1 MTDPV
6 LRSDPAMLSTT
17 LKEAVV
23 DSLLNLTYAQVSGDG
38 PTGKYL
44 FGARPRMLLN
54 SGFILPQKEA
64 SGDDEV
70 TSPIWISSHGMQMQL
85 DAGVAQTIT
94 VRPKLALYVRVIPK
108 QEDLRLPNCRASFS
122 LRRHVAGELKA
133 ERTKRLDAEW
143 EIVKGVYLS
152 RAKHPGWPA
161 IRERIIEEVYSA
173 RGIPSRLI
181 TTVDAEEPQEKQ
193 EDNGGDAPE
202 QVIAAPPTESL
213 TIKDADFEPLAV
225 PHKWMRLEV
234 SLPDLTLDMSK
245 TPNELLGDAAAHA
258 MQMNEVIAVRL
269 KAWAESDDPETGGK
283 LWGYRTKLEVPASQ
297 YKKWTDFLELAR
309 KSTAAIALPRIS
321 LDWDLQVAQDWL
333 DATNRN
339 LFIALENKS
348 KSPRTHIDET
358 EDAVFIVAV
367 QAEVP
372 KNLHRPL
379 KLERIDPSYRY
390 NRYLTYPAMGHNG
403 GVKVLQASAGT
414 MLLETTWAP
423 RYVQPRIVPTA
434 AAGVECGV
442 RALSHAN
449 SLDGLMPI
457 VHSMQDWL
465 DNLPLRI
472 NPSEGLTIGDAEGI
486 IREENAFKE
495 DLGKWAA
502 EKKSVEAGLAIL
514 EESKQSWKTR
524 GGQTNQK
531 AAVYEAWLGM
541 NEAMAD
547 FMKIR
552 FSNDDNKWRLFQLAF
567 IIANIPALA
576 SRMPEFKQR
585 YQVLRDDS
593 VTLLYFATGGG
604 KSEAFFGLLVFNLL
618 LDRLRGKH
626 TGVTALLRYP
636 LRLLTI
642 QQAQRCARV
651 LAQAELVRRKHGY
664 GGDPLS
670 IGFWVG
676 SGGSP
681 NNHRTPGISSIPDVS
696 AAPPNPK
703 EEQALCEK
711 DQKYSAALRAWR
723 KLSKCPFCGS
733 TTALRRFV
741 DHGDQTLGHVC
752 TDIKCPSNN
761 GVWHPLPF
769 YIVDED
775 IYDLA
780 PSVLLGT
787 VDKLALIGHSARTI
801 RRIYGMLG
809 AAPWRNASNG
819 RLYIPD
825 NKDLKNGPTSR
836 GMEGLFPAYKT
847 GTRLFLDPFP
857 SLIIQ
862 DEAHLLD
869 ESLGTF
875 AGLFE
880 STLDAIFSQL
890 SESLVSIVATD
901 PTGKRRR
908 AKVIAASA
916 TVSEPERQLEHLY
929 QRSIPATQFPHPGP
943 TLYESFYAEPQTASD
958 DEPERQKISDVELS
972 SRQARIYCAFMTNGK
987 PHTATS
993 VAVLSGFHLS
1003 ITRVFNALVSGD
1015 MARTD
1020 AVKEFLVAHLSDGP
1034 LRDLHK
1040 KTLLGSTA
1048 SDLATAVDLHRIA
1061 LTYVTNKKGGDQI
1074 MAAESEET
1082 RKRHL
1087 NAEIELGGL
1096 DTKLITGSVEQGE
1109 IQAVVD
1115 AAQKRVNP
1123 GEPFP
1128 SLHDALRSIIATSAI
1143 SHGVDVDEFNSM
1155 FFAGMPSDIAEYIQ
1169 ASSRV
1174 GRMHTGFVVLVPTP
1188 QRRRDRHIIHVF
1200 DIFHRFLERMVQPAA
1215 IDRWA
1220 EKAVLRV
1227 FPSIFQAYLTGVV
1240 PSRRLID
1247 LDEDKKDQTPDFSF
1261 IPNVR
1266 SEFSKRGDAFI
1277 REINKFIEL
1286 AIGLRDGFAPEGE
1299 EHYHQKIDERTRS
1312 LLTTWGSPV
1321 WGSGPMS
1328 GYFEAQSDPMKKP
1341 MTSLRDVDQGGKIV
1355 MSTRDSEGHRQTSA
1369 EVLRVMDLVRNG
1381 VADNE
1386 GTGD

>member
-1 MTDPV
+1 MTEPV
-6 LRSDPAMLSTT
+6 LRSDPSKLSTT

-23 DSLLNLTYAQVSGDG
+23 DSLVNLTYAQVSGDG

-85 DAGVAQTIT
+85 AASVAQIIT

-122 LRRHVAGELKA
+122 LRRHVADELKA

-143 EIVKGVYLS
+143 ENVKGVYPS

-161 IRERIIEEVYSA
+161 IRERIIEEVYTA
-173 RGIPSRLI
+173 RGIPRRLV
-181 TTVDAEEPQEKQ
+181 TTVDAEVPEEQQ
-193 EDNGGDAPE
+193 DDNCSDAPE
-202 QVIAAPPTESL
+202 QVVPAPPTESL
-213 TIKDADFEPLAV
+213 AIKDADFEPLAV

-234 SLPDLTLDMSK
+234 SLPDLSLDMGK
-245 TPNELLGDAAAHA
+245 TPNELLVDAAAHA
-258 MQMNEVIAVRL
+258 TKMNEVIATRL
-269 KAWAESDDPETGGK
+269 KAWAESDDLETGGK

-297 YKKWTDFLELAR
+297 YKKWTDFLDLSR
-309 KSTAAIALPRIS
+309 NSTAAIALPKIR

-333 DATNRN
+333 DATKRN
-339 LFIALENKS
+339 LFIALENRS
-348 KSPRTHIDET
+348 RSPRTHVDET
-358 EDAVFIVAV
+358 EDAVFLVTV

-372 KNLHRPL
+372 EKLHRSL
-379 KLERIDPSYRY
+379 KLERIEPSYRY

-403 GVKVLQASAGT
+403 GVKVLQAPVGAL
-414 MLLETTWAP
+414 LLETTWAP
-423 RYVQPRIVPTA
+423 RYVQPRIVPTS
-434 AAGVECGV
+434 AAGIERGV
-442 RALSHAN
+442 RALSQAN
-449 SLDGLMPI
+449 SLDGLLSI
-457 VHSMQDWL
+457 VPAMQDWL
-465 DNLPLRI
+465 DKLPLRI
-472 NPSEGLTIGDAEGI
+472 KPSEGLANGDIEGI
-486 IREENAFKE
+486 TREENAFRE
-495 DLGKWAA
+495 DLDKWSA

-514 EESKQSWKTR
+514 EESRQSWKTR
-524 GGQTNQK
+524 GVQMDQK

-552 FSNDDNKWRLFQLAF
+552 FSTDDNKWRLFQLAF

-576 SRMPEFKQR
+576 SRMPEFKKF
-585 YQVLRDDS
+585 YWELRDDS

-664 GGDPLS
+664 GGNPLS

-681 NNHRTPGISSIPDVS
+681 NNHRTKGVSSIPDVV
-696 AAPPNPK
+696 AAPPHPK
-703 EEQALCEK
+703 DEQALCEM

-723 KLSKCPFCGS
+723 KLSRCPFCGS
-733 TTALRRFV
+733 MTALRRFV

-761 GVWHPLPF
+761 GVWQPLPF
-769 YIVDED
+769 FIVDED

-801 RRIYGMLG
+801 RRIYGMFG

-825 NKDLKNGPTSR
+825 TKDLKAGPTAK

-847 GTRLFLDPFP
+847 GTKLFFDPFP
-857 SLIIQ
+857 SLVIQ

-880 STLDAIFSQL
+880 STLDAVFAQL
-890 SESLVSIVATD
+890 TESMGSIVVTD
-901 PTGKRRR
+901 SMGKRRR

-958 DEPERQKISDVELS
+958 DEAD
-972 SRQARIYCAFMTNGK
+972 
-987 PHTATS
+987 
-993 VAVLSGFHLS
+993 
-1003 ITRVFNALVSGD
+1003 
-1015 MARTD
+1015 
-1020 AVKEFLVAHLSDGP
+1020 
-1034 LRDLHK
+1034 
-1040 KTLLGSTA
+1040 TLASTA
-1048 SDLATAVDLHRIA
+1048 
-1061 LTYVTNKKGGDQI
+1061 
-1074 MAAESEET
+1074 
-1082 RKRHL
+1082 
-1087 NAEIELGGL
+1087 
-1096 DTKLITGSVEQGE
+1096 
-1109 IQAVVD
+1109 
-1115 AAQKRVNP
+1115 
-1123 GEPFP
+1123 P
-1128 SLHDALRSIIATSAI
+1128 S
-1143 SHGVDVDEFNSM
+1143 
-1155 FFAGMPSDIAEYIQ
+1155 
-1169 ASSRV
+1169 
-1174 GRMHTGFVVLVPTP
+1174 
-1188 QRRRDRHIIHVF
+1188 
-1200 DIFHRFLERMVQPAA
+1200 
-1215 IDRWA
+1215 
-1220 EKAVLRV
+1220 
-1227 FPSIFQAYLTGVV
+1227 
-1240 PSRRLID
+1240 
-1247 LDEDKKDQTPDFSF
+1247 
-1261 IPNVR
+1261 
-1266 SEFSKRGDAFI
+1266 
-1277 REINKFIEL
+1277 
-1286 AIGLRDGFAPEGE
+1286 
-1299 EHYHQKIDERTRS
+1299 
-1312 LLTTWGSPV
+1312 
-1321 WGSGPMS
+1321 
-1328 GYFEAQSDPMKKP
+1328 
-1341 MTSLRDVDQGGKIV
+1341 
-1355 MSTRDSEGHRQTSA
+1355 
-1369 EVLRVMDLVRNG
+1369 
-1381 VADNE
+1381 
-1386 GTGD
+1386 